1 MYTGYFA
8 KEKKYREL
16 GLVPVSI
23 SLYTPQ
29 WFNGAKYTKLS
40 PNTSILFSYEEGKL
54 DQDGYA
60 RRFINEVLNQLDYK
74 AVIADLEVLTNT
86 NQENIVL
93 LCYEK
98 ASDFCHRHIV
108 AEWLSYNNVECKEC
122 LKNDSKI

>member
-29 WFNGAKYTKLS
+29 WFNGTKYTKLS
-40 PNTSILFSYEEGKL
+40 PNTSILFSYKEGKL
-54 DQDGYA
+54 DQDGYV

-74 AVIADLEVLTNT
+74 AVIADLEALTNA

-98 ASDFCHRHIV
+98 PSDFCHRHIV
-108 AEWLSYNNVECKEC
+108 AEWLNYNKIDCKEVE
-122 LKNDSKI
+122 